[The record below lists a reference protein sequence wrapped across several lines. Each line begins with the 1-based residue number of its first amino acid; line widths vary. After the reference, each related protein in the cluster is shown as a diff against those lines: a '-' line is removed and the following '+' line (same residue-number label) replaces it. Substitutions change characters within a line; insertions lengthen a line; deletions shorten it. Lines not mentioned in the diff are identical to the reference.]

1 MKVPLSWL
9 KDFVDIDDISPEDL
23 AEKLTNIGFEIEE
36 IQYLGQN
43 IEKVFTGK
51 ITKIEKHPN
60 ADKLVVCALDLS
72 YQKLTIVT
80 GADNIKEGDIVPVAI
95 DGAILPCGKNIK
107 NSVIRGVT
115 SQGMLCSGEELCI
128 DDSVIEGA
136 EVDGI
141 LILPTDTELGADIK
155 TVLGLD
161 DYIFD
166 VSVTPNRPDC
176 NSIWG
181 IAREVG
187 AVLDKKVNP
196 PSLKYEVDGVINNDI
211 KVNVLN
217 YDLCP
222 RYMASRIKHAKIM
235 PSPKW
240 MRDRLRKVGIRA
252 INNFADITNYIL
264 IEIGQPMHAFDYRNI
279 EGKVINVRTAKAGEK
294 ITALDEKSYSL
305 KPDHLVIADGKKPI
319 AIAGIMGGEYSSIAP
334 DTTDV
339 VFESAI
345 FARGSVRSTS
355 RSLGLASESS
365 ARFAKGVDYW
375 SCETGM
381 KRALALVC
389 ELGCGKIAGDIIDIK
404 PKEQKEKVID
414 VSISRINSLLGIEIP
429 SHKIIEILNRLEIG
443 AKLKGYTLTCAI
455 PLFRTDLENH
465 ADIAEEVIRYY
476 GYDKIGFSLPNTS
489 SSIKIGANK
498 FYKAA
503 QQTKQTLVG
512 LGLYEIL
519 TYSFIN
525 KDWLVKLNLDK
536 NDYRLKTID
545 LLNPLSEEY
554 GSMRTTLIPNLLTVA
569 AYNLNHKNNEFRLF
583 ELSRVYLPKNLPL
596 EDLPQEPNYLG
607 VVICN
612 ETDNFLTVKAIAKNV
627 LQDFGLSASYKRS
640 NEPFL
645 HPGISA
651 DIKLNGQKIG
661 FLGAMHPSVLQ
672 NYDIEKT
679 LYILELD
686 YDKIWQHKKSIT
698 FKPLSKFQAIE
709 RDLAFLVK
717 EETPAQE
724 LIDHIQKSAGPYLE
738 SVELFDVYTGAQ
750 IEKGYKSMAF
760 SLVFRSHEKTLKDED
775 IAKNI
780 DKIIR
785 GLKYKYNAEL
795 RS

>member
-9 KDFVDIDDISPEDL
+9 KDFVDISDISPEDL

-43 IEKVFTGK
+43 IENVFTGK
-51 ITKIEKHPN
+51 ITKIKKHPN
-60 ADKLVVCALDLS
+60 ADKLVVCDLDMGK
-72 YQKLTIVT
+72 QTLTIVT
-80 GADNIKEGDIVPVAI
+80 GADNIKEGDIVPVAT
-95 DGAILPCGKNIK
+95 DGAILPCGKKIK
-107 NSVIRGVT
+107 SSALRGVT

-141 LILPTDTELGADIK
+141 LILPHETELGQDIK
-155 TVLGLD
+155 TVMGLD
-161 DYIFD
+161 DYVFD

-176 NSIWG
+176 NSIYG

-187 AVLDKKVNP
+187 AVLGKKVNS
-196 PSLKYEVDGVINNDI
+196 PSLKYEINNTINNDI
-211 KVNVLN
+211 KVNVSN
-217 YDLCP
+217 FDLCP
-222 RYMASRIKHAKIM
+222 RYMASRIKNAQIM

-252 INNFADITNYIL
+252 INNFADITNYVL

-279 EGKVINVRTAKAGEK
+279 EGKTINVRMAKTSEK

-319 AIAGIMGGEYSSIAP
+319 AIAGIMGGEYSSIAL
-334 DTTDV
+334 DTNDV
-339 VFESAI
+339 IFESAI
-345 FARGSVRSTS
+345 FARGNVRTTS
-355 RSLGLASESS
+355 RNLGLSSESS
-365 ARFAKGVDYW
+365 VRFTKGVDYW

-381 KRALALVC
+381 KRALALVW
-389 ELGCGKIAGDIIDIK
+389 ELGCGKIVGGIIDIK
-404 PKEQKEKVID
+404 QKEEKEKVID
-414 VSISRINSLLGIEIP
+414 VSINKINSLLGIEIP
-429 SHKIIEILNRLEIG
+429 SQKIAEILNRLEI
-443 AKLKGYTLTCAI
+443 KTKIKGDTLSCVI

-465 ADIAEEVIRYY
+465 ADIAEEIIRYY
-476 GYDKIGFSLPNTS
+476 GYDKVGFTLPDTS
-489 SSIKIGANK
+489 SSIKIGVNK
-498 FYKAA
+498 FYKAVE
-503 QQTKQTLVG
+503 QTMQTLVG

-525 KDWLVKLNLDK
+525 KNWLIKLNFDK
-536 NDYRLKTID
+536 DDYRLNTID

-554 GSMRTTLIPNLLTVA
+554 GSMRTTLIPNLLSVA
-569 AYNLNHKNNEFRLF
+569 AYNLNHKNNELRLF
-583 ELSRVYLPKNLPL
+583 ELSRVYLPKKLPL
-596 EDLPQEPNYLG
+596 KDLPQESNYLG
-607 VVICN
+607 AVICN
-612 ETDNFLTVKAIAKNV
+612 EKDDFLTVKAIVENV
-627 LQDFGLSASYKRS
+627 LRDFGLNASYESSK
-640 NEPFL
+640 EPFL

-651 DIKLNGQKIG
+651 DVKINGQKIG
-661 FLGAMHPSVLQ
+661 FLGAAHPSVLK
-672 NYDIEKT
+672 NYDIYKT

-717 EETPAQE
+717 EEVPAQE
-724 LIDHIQKSAGPYLE
+724 LIDHIQRSGGENLE
-738 SVELFDVYTGAQ
+738 SVELFDVYKGAQ
-750 IEKGYKSMAF
+750 IQKGYKSMAF
-760 SLVFRSHEKTLKDED
+760 SLVFRSHDTTLKDED
-775 IAKNI
+775 ISKNI